1 MAYRS
6 GGHDVPVVHEVSLD
20 VAEGQ
25 THALVGESGSGKS
38 TVAATLLGH
47 LRHGSGSPGD
57 RSRSPAPTSSPCP
70 HGS

>member
-1 MAYRS
+1 M
-6 GGHDVPVVHEVSLD
+6 HEVSLD
-20 VAEGQ
+20 VAEGR

-47 LRHGSGSPGD
+47 LRHGSRITGA
-57 RSRSPAPTSSPCP
+57 RSRSPEPTSSPCP